1 MRTPIMTFLAALA
14 FAGTV
19 QANELPQ
26 PPTNYDYG
34 SKSDSEACGA
44 TLCLLGMIRD
54 GDCDK
59 YVTKYFSI
67 IRTKKENSAR
77 PELPRL
83 GVTLLPNVLRTRTVL
98 KRPMT
103 NGDRTTWLL
112 SSLQ

>member
-14 FAGTV
+14 LAGTV

-67 IRTKKENSAR
+67 IRTKKGKFSPSRTAEAR
-77 PELPRL
+77 GDFVAQCAEDQDRAKAANDKW
-83 GVTLLPNVLRTRTVL
+83 GTVQ
-98 KRPMT
+98 R
-103 NGDRTTWLL
+103 GF
-112 SSLQ
+112 